1 LIAGFLVQCPLIALN
16 PKIRGARMGEK
27 DEQTMSRLELADYLT
42 NLGQQLRQGAFA
54 VQGRQWKVPE
64 DLCVRLEF
72 KEKKGHLTA
81 KLRWSWSTLDDYHG
95 AAREEISR
103 SQESL
108 KTVKKRLG
116 AAFKALQQAVSQGGW
131 PEPRVLEDF
140 AAASRAFAALAEPEW
155 ATAMQEYLD
164 HLANLTHAVDMRQQ
178 EVMLHEL
185 RDLQACMS
193 SCHREFK
200 SGAKNRT

>member
-1 LIAGFLVQCPLIALN
+1 
-16 PKIRGARMGEK
+16 MGEK
-27 DEQTMSRLELADYLT
+27 DGQTMSRLELADYLT
-42 NLGQQLRQGAFA
+42 NLGDQLRQGAFG
-54 VQGRQWKVPE
+54 VQGRQWKVPD
-64 DLCVRLEF
+64 DLFVRLEF

-81 KLRWSWSTLDDYHG
+81 KLSWSWSTLGDYHE

-103 SQESL
+103 GQDSM

-116 AAFKALQQAVSQGGW
+116 AAFKALQQAVSPGGF

-140 AAASRAFAALAEPEW
+140 AAASRAFAALADPEW

-164 HLANLTHAVDMRQQ
+164 HLANLEHAVANRQQ

-185 RDLQACMS
+185 RDLQNCMAT
-193 SCHREFK
+193 CHREFK
-200 SGAKNRT
+200 SGAQNRG

>member
-1 LIAGFLVQCPLIALN
+1 
-16 PKIRGARMGEK
+16 MGEK

-42 NLGQQLRQGAFA
+42 DLGQQLRQGTFSA
-54 VQGRQWKVPE
+54 QGRRWTVPD
-64 DLCVRLEF
+64 DLNVRVEF
-72 KEKKGHLTA
+72 KEKKGYLAA
-81 KLRWSWSTLDDYHG
+81 KLSWSWSTLGDYDG

-103 SQESL
+103 GQDSL
-108 KTVKKRLG
+108 KTLKKRLG
-116 AAFKALQQAVSQGGW
+116 AGFKALQQAVSQGGW
-131 PEPRVLEDF
+131 PDARTLEDF
-140 AAASRAFAALAEPEW
+140 VASSRAFAAMAEPDW

-164 HLANLTHAVDMRQQ
+164 HLANLQHAVANRQQ

-200 SGAKNRT
+200 SGAKNRG